1 MPGTRRLAVHCR
13 GGKGRTGS
21 FCCAWLLYSRECDD
35 ADDALALF
43 ALERTELS
51 LGKKKLQGVE
61 TPSQRRYVQYVH
73 TLLQR
78 HDSYL
83 PIE

>member
-1 MPGTRRLAVHCR
+1 MPPSRMVAVHCR

-21 FCCAWLLYSRECDD
+21 LCCAWLLYTRTCDD
-35 ADDALALF
+35 ADDALNMF

-51 LGKKKLQGVE
+51 LGSRKLQGVD

-73 TLLQR
+73 ALLSK
-78 HDSYL
+78 HG
-83 PIE
+83 